1 MVNKKRQNK
10 IFTTSS
16 NWLNYDTQ
24 RHLGR
29 EQEYFIYFIVKG
41 AIIRV
46 TTSNKWRIMPTSRQ
60 FMGVPSKKL
69 KIAEN
74 LLPKIRPRKSTTR
87 ATGRLR
93 RANG

>member
-1 MVNKKRQNK
+1 
-10 IFTTSS
+10 
-16 NWLNYDTQ
+16 
-24 RHLGR
+24 
-29 EQEYFIYFIVKG
+29 
-41 AIIRV
+41 
-46 TTSNKWRIMPTSRQ
+46 MPTSRQ